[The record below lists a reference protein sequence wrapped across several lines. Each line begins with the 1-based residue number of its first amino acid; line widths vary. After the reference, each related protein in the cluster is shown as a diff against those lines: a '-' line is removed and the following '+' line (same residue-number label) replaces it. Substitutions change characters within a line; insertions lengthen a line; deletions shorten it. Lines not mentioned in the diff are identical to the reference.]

1 MIFWTAHVAQL
12 AEHVLGK
19 DEVIGSIPI
28 MGSRRFTKTVKPK
41 QNQAGDSNGKG
52 TISED
57 EAARE
62 RRNDWP
68 R

>member
-1 MIFWTAHVAQL
+1 
-12 AEHVLGK
+12 
-19 DEVIGSIPI
+19 

-62 RRNDWP
+62 RRDHRP